1 MPAWRPAP
9 VIRPIAIGVIR
20 RDYRLL
26 VMAVR
31 DDHDNLKGWRPLG
44 GTIEF
49 GERAADAL
57 KREFIEELDQPI
69 QEPTP
74 LTVFE
79 SLYLHHGTCGHEIVF
94 AFEAAFANEEAY
106 NCDGFIFDDAGVTNE
121 VRWVPLNQFIT
132 GSERLYPVGLLSWV
146 NRGSNDPPCV
156 FRS

>member
-20 RDYRLL
+20 RDDRLL

-69 QEPTP
+69 QEPVP
-74 LTVFE
+74 LTPSRRRSRTRRPITATDS
-79 SLYLHHGTCGHEIVF
+79 SLTMP
-94 AFEAAFANEEAY
+94 A
-106 NCDGFIFDDAGVTNE
+106 
-121 VRWVPLNQFIT
+121 
-132 GSERLYPVGLLSWV
+132 
-146 NRGSNDPPCV
+146 
-156 FRS
+156 

>member
-1 MPAWRPAP
+1 MPAWRPAK

-20 RDYRLL
+20 RDDRLL

-31 DDHDNLKGWRPLG
+31 DDDDNLEGWRPLG

-69 QEPTP
+69 EEPTP
-74 LTVFE
+74 LTVLENF
-79 SLYLHHGTCGHEIVF
+79 YLHHGTHGHEIVF

-106 NCDGFIFDDAGVTNE
+106 T
-121 VRWVPLNQFIT
+121 
-132 GSERLYPVGLLSWV
+132 LLEPFP
-146 NRGSNDPPCV
+146 G
-156 FRS
+156 